1 MDPVQVIFTSH
12 SILSIM
18 APKVNVTISFDG
30 VLGYG
35 DTVTGAPTALYE
47 EAIKSDPLLWEC
59 LDGAVPDFDTSTI
72 VVGVTTSD
80 S

>member
-1 MDPVQVIFTSH
+1 
-12 SILSIM
+12 M

-30 VLGYG
+30 VLGYSS
-35 DTVTGAPTALYE
+35 TITGAPTSIYE
-47 EAIKSDPLLWEC
+47 DAIKGDPLLWGC